1 MIGAY
6 DEYGNVVDLV
16 AWEKQIREDAIEEYK
31 DRLLELCDC
40 GIERAYCTGA
50 NCLKCMDN
58 SVDYSSIIDLAEELM
73 EKKNEHDAKE
83 EADIWLCKKGG
94 GE

>member
-1 MIGAY
+1 MSDLLKKY
-6 DEYGNVVDLV
+6 LDESCCSHCFNIDSECNKCV
-16 AWEKQIREDAIEEYK
+16 EKLLAEHDSKVRADAIEEYK

-58 SVDYSSIIDLAEELM
+58 SVDYSSIIDLAEELE
-73 EKKNEHDAKE
+73 EKKK
-83 EADIWLCKKGG
+83 
-94 GE
+94 